1 MNNFTFRLKRIHINH
16 SKNMDISGI
25 PDIHVIHRQSP
36 IKNWIKLIPIDKT
49 VLFDTYPRKEYFK
62 HLMNIQLDSKSQR
75 DTLIEFV
82 PVQGAEEDVLKKT
95 EWIYIFLINQRIV
108 KIGGTRTGIKGRVRS
123 YLCGHHIQERG
134 KSGDCSKTNGF
145 VYNTFEFYLRQGC
158 SIQMYGYEL
167 PNIEVPIEI
176 FNISKIIYP
185 QTFHTYESMF
195 LEDYKKTYSHF
206 PILCDNSD
214 PSYRII

>member
-1 MNNFTFRLKRIHINH
+1 
-16 SKNMDISGI
+16 MDISGI
-25 PDIHVIHRQSP
+25 ANIQTLYKKSS

-49 VLFDTYPRKEYFK
+49 VLFDTYPRKNYFK
-62 HLMNIQLDSKSQR
+62 HLMNIELDKTDHR
-75 DTLIEFV
+75 NTLIQFI
-82 PVQGAEEDVLKKT
+82 PIQGVEEDILKKT
-95 EWIYIFLINQRIV
+95 EWIYIFLINGRIV
-108 KIGGTRTGIKGRVRS
+108 KIGGTRTGIKGRIRS
-123 YLCGHHIQERG
+123 YLCGHHIRERG

-145 VYNTFEFYLRQGC
+145 VYNTFEFYLQQGC

-167 PNIEVPIEI
+167 PNIEVSIEL

-195 LEDYKKTYSHF
+195 LEDYKTMYSHF

-214 PSYRII
+214 PLYRN